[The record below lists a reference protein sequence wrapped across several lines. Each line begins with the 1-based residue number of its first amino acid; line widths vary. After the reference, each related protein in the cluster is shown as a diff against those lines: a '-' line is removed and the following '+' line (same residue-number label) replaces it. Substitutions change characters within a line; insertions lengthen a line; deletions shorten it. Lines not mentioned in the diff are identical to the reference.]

1 MASNVYVNVETI
13 DKFSTDLKGEAASLN
28 SILSDLI
35 TMTMDME
42 KFFDTPTAKIMRD
55 SLINYLNDS
64 ITTCNLLDTIGE
76 NVSKSK
82 SIYETA
88 INNIDSSTRG

>member
-1 MASNVYVNVETI
+1 MASNVYVDIETI
-13 DKFSTDLKGEAASLN
+13 SKFSIDLKEEASNMN

-35 TMTMDME
+35 SMTMDME

>member
-1 MASNVYVNVETI
+1 MASNVYVDIETI
-13 DKFSTDLKGEAASLN
+13 SKFSIDLKEEASNMN

-35 TMTMDME
+35 SMTMDME
-42 KFFDTPTAKIMRD
+42 KFFDTPTAKIMKD